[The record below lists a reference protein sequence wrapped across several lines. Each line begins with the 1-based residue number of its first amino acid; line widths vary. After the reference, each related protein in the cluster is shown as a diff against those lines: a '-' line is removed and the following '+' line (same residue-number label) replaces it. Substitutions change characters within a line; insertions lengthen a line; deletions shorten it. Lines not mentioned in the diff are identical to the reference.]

1 MAHIWDWFDDPSLGL
16 VDYDPW
22 LASHSLLAPIS
33 PPTGLAA
40 SSDVITVT
48 LTWSPN
54 PEADLAGYKVYYDAD
69 GPGFPYAGTG
79 ASQGD
84 APIDVGNVLSATLTG
99 LAPGTYYLSVTAYDT
114 AADGEDD
121 QTDGHESWFAYE
133 VIAFVGEQPHA
144 EFSAAPTSGIAPL
157 AVTFTNESTGD
168 LDTCAWTFGDGGTSN
183 NCNNPV
189 YTYAAAGTFT
199 VSLTVSGPGG
209 SDTRT
214 RPNYISVYAPV
225 HADFSGNP
233 TSGVLPLQVTFTNH
247 STGDLDTCAWT
258 FGDGGTSNNCNNPV
272 HTYAAAGIYTVTL
285 TVSGLGGVDSLA
297 RPNYIAVYTEEQKI
311 VYLPLALRDH

>member
-1 MAHIWDWFDDPSLGL
+1 MFNWNNIYGNSDYDFYNDTPQGAADMNAEYNWWGTIDYEQIMAHIWDWFDDPSLAL

-133 VIAFVGEQPHA
+133 VTALVGEEPHA
-144 EFSAAPTSGIAPL
+144 ELFRRANEWHCAFDCDISPTNRPATWTHAPGPSVMGAPPA
-157 AVTFTNESTGD
+157 AVTIR
-168 LDTCAWTFGDGGTSN
+168 C
-183 NCNNPV
+183 
-189 YTYAAAGTFT
+189 
-199 VSLTVSGPGG
+199 
-209 SDTRT
+209 TRT
-214 RPNYISVYAPV
+214 QRL
-225 HADFSGNP
+225 G
-233 TSGVLPLQVTFTNH
+233 
-247 STGDLDTCAWT
+247 STP
-258 FGDGGTSNNCNNPV
+258 S
-272 HTYAAAGIYTVTL
+272 
-285 TVSGLGGVDSLA
+285 
-297 RPNYIAVYTEEQKI
+297 R
-311 VYLPLALRDH
+311 